1 MDVTCQAEDLDSLIA
16 DSLSGV
22 QAALDGDR
30 KVLGGRCG
38 AHRRIHGTDIF
49 AYIYI
54 PDKSLPNVGIHIP
67 YMQYMDPMGVDLLH
81 LITFPETNSLPMNIS
96 ARRSLVAVW
105 ICVAC
110 DGSIVCRL

>member
-54 PDKSLPNVGIHIP
+54 PDKSLPNVGKYTIHAIHGS
-67 YMQYMDPMGVDLLH
+67 YGGGFVASHY
-81 LITFPETNSLPMNIS
+81 FP
-96 ARRSLVAVW
+96 
-105 ICVAC
+105 
-110 DGSIVCRL
+110 